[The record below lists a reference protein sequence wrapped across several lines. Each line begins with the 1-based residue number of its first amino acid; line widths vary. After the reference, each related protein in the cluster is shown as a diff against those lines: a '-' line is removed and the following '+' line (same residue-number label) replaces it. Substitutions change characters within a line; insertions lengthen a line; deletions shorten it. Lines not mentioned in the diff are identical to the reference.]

1 MDFTQ
6 KLNAAATKNSS
17 LLCVGLDPDISRIPD
32 SLKNSPTPQLDFNK
46 LIIDAT
52 HDLVCAYK
60 PNSAFYESK
69 GAEGIN
75 DLKLTCEY
83 IRQLYPDLPI
93 ILDFKRGDIGNT
105 NQYYAQFAFEY
116 LGVDAITVQPYVGK
130 EALQAFLDYK
140 NKGIFVLCKT
150 SNPGAGELQ
159 DLKIDGIKLHQ
170 KLAENIVKNWNID
183 GNCHIVFGATYPE
196 ELAEVRK
203 IVGENMLILL
213 PGIGKQG
220 GDLELSLKSGLNQA
234 KKGLIVSSSRDI
246 IYAYEA
252 ENTDIG
258 SAINN
263 RARQTRDQINEYINK
278 L

>member
-159 DLKIDGIKLHQ
+159 DLKIDGIR
-170 KLAENIVKNWNID
+170 N
-183 GNCHIVFGATYPE
+183 
-196 ELAEVRK
+196 
-203 IVGENMLILL
+203 
-213 PGIGKQG
+213 
-220 GDLELSLKSGLNQA
+220 
-234 KKGLIVSSSRDI
+234 
-246 IYAYEA
+246 
-252 ENTDIG
+252 
-258 SAINN
+258 
-263 RARQTRDQINEYINK
+263 
-278 L
+278 